1 MNKEEYLAAIREKI
15 KSLPEGDIDRTI
27 EYYDEMIDDRME
39 DGLTEEEAVADMAS
53 PDEVSMQVLEDIPL
67 SRLVK
72 ERIKPKHEL
81 KGWQIALIVIGSP
94 VWIPLV
100 LTALVLLLTFWIV
113 VVSLLVAYY
122 SVILGVAAA
131 GVSGLIMFIFL
142 LISSNT
148 AAGFLM
154 LGLSLVVMGLSILL
168 IVSAKPVTKAMFK
181 CCRAGVI
188 GIKRIFVKER

>member
-39 DGLTEEEAVADMAS
+39 DGLTEDEAVADMAS

-81 KGWQIALIVIGSP
+81 KGWQIALIIIGSP

-113 VVSLLVAYY
+113 VVSLLIAYY

-142 LISSNT
+142 LISGNT
-148 AAGFLM
+148 AAGLLM
-154 LGLSLVVMGLSILL
+154 LGMALVVMGLSILL

-181 CCRAGVI
+181 CCRASVI
-188 GIKRIFVKER
+188 GVKRIFVKEI